1 MPDGRFPPVV
11 NSLEASAPIVESGP
25 VEASQAAVSMPLAR
39 TVSAVVAG
47 WGDAHSAVAVSTV
60 AVAVSMAAV
69 AVSMAAVAEASMEE
83 AVAGVSTAVA
93 GEDFMA

>member
-69 AVSMAAVAEASMEE
+69 AEASMEA

-93 GEDFMA
+93 GEDFMAAADTANS